1 MVHSAVGG
9 RERESMHE
17 LQIVLAEAGEVGD
30 AGIFGLIGMCG
41 CVAVSVRVAR

>member
-1 MVHSAVGG
+1 VVHSAVGG

-17 LQIVLAEAGEVGD
+17 LPIVLAEAGEVGD
-30 AGIFGLIGMCG
+30 AGIFGMCG